1 MVGVKKYQT
10 CTLLSFFSGM
20 YTYKEVSLYHEKK
33 KQTQAEMTE
42 LDANKTILC
51 NFKVPMEQFSCLLT
65 SDYITPL
72 SFIYIDVHGSSGSVR
87 ICDLNRNI
95 INRGDKYISDIIGF
109 QHNPKIR
116 VFRGNHSRH
125 LTISL
130 VVCGAAESKDN
141 SEYCLASEIHK
152 RLYEDHGIFTE
163 ILARKGFVSTKPYDD
178 KKYIC
183 SRESGMFLHQPI
195 GAKFRYYWQ
204 RDDDGHM
211 IQCKELLFK
220 KNIVLDKYLETTT
233 SQNRPSEL
241 QPKQSGIKDLLDFV
255 KQCEEEYKAF
265 GEKAASRR
273 P

>member
-51 NFKVPMEQFSCLLT
+51 NFKVSMEQFACLLT

-109 QHNPKIR
+109 QHNLGFLPHILILNPSQILSYFYMIYILMSSLFDVSHIT
-116 VFRGNHSRH
+116 VF
-125 LTISL
+125 
-130 VVCGAAESKDN
+130 
-141 SEYCLASEIHK
+141 
-152 RLYEDHGIFTE
+152 
-163 ILARKGFVSTKPYDD
+163 
-178 KKYIC
+178 
-183 SRESGMFLHQPI
+183 
-195 GAKFRYYWQ
+195 
-204 RDDDGHM
+204 
-211 IQCKELLFK
+211 LL
-220 KNIVLDKYLETTT
+220 
-233 SQNRPSEL
+233 
-241 QPKQSGIKDLLDFV
+241 
-255 KQCEEEYKAF
+255 
-265 GEKAASRR
+265 
-273 P
+273 